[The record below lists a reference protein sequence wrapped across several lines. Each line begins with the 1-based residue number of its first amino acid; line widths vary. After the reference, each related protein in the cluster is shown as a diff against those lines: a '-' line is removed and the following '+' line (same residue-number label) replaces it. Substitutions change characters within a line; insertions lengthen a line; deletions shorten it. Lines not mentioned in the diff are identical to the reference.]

1 MARRD
6 IAGIFKSAVLGAAL
20 VGGFAL
26 SAQAQEL
33 ELSATTSFTTDYV
46 FRGVSQT
53 DSNAAVQGSLDA
65 TYGIFYLGMWGSN
78 VDFADSIEIDYYGG
92 ITPTWAGI
100 DFDIG
105 VVWYTYP
112 GEDGDIV
119 EIKTGGSYTFG
130 ESVTLGV
137 TNYWGTDSDY
147 DVLEV
152 GGEYAFANKWFNFF
166 DPSVSGVVGFQ
177 WADAAGADYTYW
189 NVGLTL
195 GFMENWAADVRYWD
209 SDMSDTGCGAYSGGG
224 WRDACDGRVVGT
236 LSASF

>member
-1 MARRD
+1 MARRN

-20 VGGFAL
+20 AGGFAL

-33 ELSATTSFTTDYV
+33 ELSATTAFTTDYV
-46 FRGVSQT
+46 FRGISQT
-53 DSNAAVQGSLDA
+53 NQNPAVQGSLDA

-78 VDFADSIEIDYYGG
+78 VDFADSLEIDYYGG

-105 VVWYTYP
+105 VLWYTYP
-112 GEDGDIV
+112 GANGIDIV

-130 ESVTLGV
+130 ESFTLGV

-147 DVLEV
+147 DVLEI

-166 DPSVSGVVGFQ
+166 DPSVSAVVGFQ
-177 WADAAGADYTYW
+177 WADAGTDYTYW
-189 NVGLTL
+189 NAGLTL
-195 GFMENWAADVRYWD
+195 GFMENWAADIRYWD
-209 SDMSDTGCGAYSGGG
+209 TDLSDSACGFT
-224 WRDACDGRVVGT
+224 DNCDSRVVGT
-236 LSASF
+236 ISASF